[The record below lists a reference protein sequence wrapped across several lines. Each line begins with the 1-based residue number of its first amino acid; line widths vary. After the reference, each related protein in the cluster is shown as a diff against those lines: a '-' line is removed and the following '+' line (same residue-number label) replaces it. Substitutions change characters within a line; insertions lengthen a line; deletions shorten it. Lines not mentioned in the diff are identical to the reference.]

1 MDTAHE
7 IGTKGCMNRPVP
19 LDPAHLLENRRP
31 DQHIEMSFPTLAV
44 TRMAPMA
51 FAVIDNFEVF
61 GGKCRRQPRL
71 NFLSNAHF
79 SPDPL

>member
-7 IGTKGCMNRPVP
+7 VATQRGMNRPVP
-19 LDPAHLLENRRP
+19 LNPAHLLENRGP

-51 FAVIDNFEVF
+51 FAVIDNF
-61 GGKCRRQPRL
+61 
-71 NFLSNAHF
+71 
-79 SPDPL
+79 